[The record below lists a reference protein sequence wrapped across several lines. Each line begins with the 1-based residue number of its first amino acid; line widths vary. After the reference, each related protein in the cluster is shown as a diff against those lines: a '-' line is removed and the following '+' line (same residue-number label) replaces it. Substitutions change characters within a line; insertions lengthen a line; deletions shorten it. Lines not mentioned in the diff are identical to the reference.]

1 MDIEKAR
8 EILES
13 DDNERIYE
21 NDFSKGVAIISKY
34 ADTKFGYQFQH
45 DQMWYGDFEK
55 TVEKMTESE
64 VMELAKHGW
73 FEDEDSWT
81 LFS

>member
-45 DQMWYGDFEK
+45 DQMWYGDFENWQNMGGL
-55 TVEKMTESE
+55 KMRMVGLYFHRGER
-64 VMELAKHGW
+64 
-73 FEDEDSWT
+73 
-81 LFS
+81 